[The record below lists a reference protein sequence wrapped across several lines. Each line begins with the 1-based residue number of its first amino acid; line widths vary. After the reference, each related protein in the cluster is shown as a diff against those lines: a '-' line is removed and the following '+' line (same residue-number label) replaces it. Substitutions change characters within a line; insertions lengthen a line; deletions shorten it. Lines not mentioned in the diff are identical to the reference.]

1 MFYIV
6 DILLL
11 QKILNVKRRKKKEWT
26 IKESKSGKVKEQ
38 WNYEDQLNRKI
49 TNVVEELSLIEKKR
63 IKKDKEQKEEE
74 TKS

>member
-26 IKESKSGKVKEQ
+26 TKESKSGKVKEQ